1 MKRHAVS
8 VLSLIFALIFSIA
21 LAPGAL
27 AAVPDR
33 PENQYVLDSAGVL
46 SSSTERRIIS
56 ENQELFEDCGAEI
69 VIVAVDFLGGESIED
84 YAYRLFNSWGIGSTE
99 RNNGLL
105 LVLAIGEENYY
116 AQAGYG
122 IDDYFSE
129 TRLDDILTEYLE
141 PDFAKEDYEDGVEKT
156 FDVMLSEMSSYY
168 KDGPGRDDPLPEPD
182 YEYSDDNWN
191 DDGYFSGGWNPFR
204 IIKTIAFAIIRVVV
218 VVAEAAASG
227 GACGLGA

>member
-21 LAPGAL
+21 MAPGAL

-122 IDDYFSE
+122 IDD
-129 TRLDDILTEYLE
+129 
-141 PDFAKEDYEDGVEKT
+141 
-156 FDVMLSEMSSYY
+156 
-168 KDGPGRDDPLPEPD
+168 
-182 YEYSDDNWN
+182 
-191 DDGYFSGGWNPFR
+191 
-204 IIKTIAFAIIRVVV
+204 
-218 VVAEAAASG
+218 
-227 GACGLGA
+227 